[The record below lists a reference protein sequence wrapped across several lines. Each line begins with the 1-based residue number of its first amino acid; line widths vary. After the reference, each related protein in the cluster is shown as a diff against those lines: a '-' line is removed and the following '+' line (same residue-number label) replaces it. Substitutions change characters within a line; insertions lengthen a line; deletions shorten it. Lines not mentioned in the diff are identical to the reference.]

1 MALGNEIKLPKP
13 KVGIF
18 IVSDKNLTALNDFS
32 MDVIK
37 RIVEKLKSNNIEIFF
52 SNKVLKSQREATKEA
67 IKMRGYDLD
76 SYIIYFPT
84 WFESPTAVSIVRELE
99 EIPFIL
105 WGFNLWEN
113 EKGEKDTTGS
123 VVGELVLKGTLE
135 RMCYEFEFISGFPE
149 EEDKFIK
156 ALDYIYAARSKKLL
170 RRVRFGQLGYTGIG
184 MYPGT
189 FDHTFM
195 RRYIGPEI
203 VPIPECEFEDYI
215 KGIKEN
221 YVLDLLKHFKENF
234 NLDKVKG
241 IDNLKLTLKIYL
253 ALKKVI
259 KEHELDGINIRCHYD
274 FSKRLRC
281 TCCIPISMLSDERI
295 VTGCEGDIIT
305 SISMLIL
312 YLLSDRVVTYGDIL
326 DFDDIKN
333 IVMFSA
339 CGYAPFSLVKNK
351 KPVLAELEYD
361 KWGFAGILSSNVL
374 REGKVTF
381 ARLFEKTGSYGF
393 VYGTG
398 DGIETSLRGKVFPAL
413 NVELNG
419 LVKDLI
425 KNAPTQHFALVY
437 GDLKDRLNYFLRIMD
452 IEKIIID

>member
-1 MALGNEIKLPKP
+1 
-13 KVGIF
+13 
-18 IVSDKNLTALNDFS
+18 
-32 MDVIK
+32 
-37 RIVEKLKSNNIEIFF
+37 
-52 SNKVLKSQREATKEA
+52 
-67 IKMRGYDLD
+67 
-76 SYIIYFPT
+76 
-84 WFESPTAVSIVRELE
+84 
-99 EIPFIL
+99 
-105 WGFNLWEN
+105 
-113 EKGEKDTTGS
+113 
-123 VVGELVLKGTLE
+123 
-135 RMCYEFEFISGFPE
+135 
-149 EEDKFIK
+149 
-156 ALDYIYAARSKKLL
+156 
-170 RRVRFGQLGYTGIG
+170 